1 MKRLV
6 GTTWEGHFLDS
17 LKIKSVWP
25 IISSSSSFP
34 AAIFFIKNIL
44 IYSHFLII
52 VLDTKNPAEYFIH
65 FSLFLA
71 TQPEESYFPDQGLN
85 PGPQK

>member
-1 MKRLV
+1 MYNKMEFFSQL
-6 GTTWEGHFLDS
+6 TEES
-17 LKIKSVWP
+17 M
-25 IISSSSSFP
+25 
-34 AAIFFIKNIL
+34 IFHIFIKKIL

-52 VLDTKNPAEYFIH
+52 ALHTKYFIH

-71 TQPEESYFPDQGLN
+71 TQSEESYFPDQGLN